1 LISIKIYIF
10 IFLANFSQYV
20 WAQDPVYRITDISAS
35 GKTVLMNLGEL
46 DKVTTDDYGI
56 LFDSENV
63 EQKFYPIAK
72 VRAVR
77 VFKDKSVWVV
87 FERYKKLK
95 KDYPYY
101 FLTESY
107 LSTGRRTLQVNR
119 QKIITTKEIKKDVQQ
134 SLAGNHLHLA
144 QKDQDYRSEETLHK
158 GEEFIPVDVQLIDL
172 DRWSD
177 FVNANQYSAKPIYRS
192 PYKDEFKDVKRI
204 QRFEKMVFNFMEK
217 HHDPQFSLKDYYYE
231 ISNEGSNQTGL
242 RRDVPNTFEKY
253 QFKKRKDRAAQE
265 KMYQALASKGES
277 WSDDYSD
284 EELAELVTNIGII
297 NEKERRATIQ
307 ATQYSFQSYVSVQ
320 TNLLNNENPSDVENT
335 QASKLDFEAALEAFV
350 FKKFETL
357 NKFSLE
363 GSFRYAKDGLSTG
376 TLNALTSE
384 YSGAAIVNWYPFY
397 APNVIEKNIFYASV
411 IARYGQ
417 ASAVIDSAGEAGN
430 YTVYA
435 FPGLRVGV
443 KYNLRSGFGVRMT
456 ASRETLLY
464 DRVIRSDD
472 AGDLP
477 DRKVLQE
484 GKVGI
489 GLSYLF

>member
-1 LISIKIYIF
+1 MGIKTYIF
-10 IFLANFSQYV
+10 VMFAIFSQQV

-35 GKTVLMNLGEL
+35 GKTILINLGDL
-46 DKVTTDDYGI
+46 DQVRIDDYGI

-63 EQKFYPIAK
+63 DQKFYPVAK
-72 VRAVR
+72 VKAVR

-87 FERYKKLK
+87 FERYRKLK
-95 KDYPYY
+95 KKHPYY

-107 LSTGRRTLQVNR
+107 LSTGRKTLNINR
-119 QKIITTKEIKKDVQQ
+119 QKIVTTKEISKDVKQ
-134 SLAGNHLHLA
+134 SLDGDHLHLA
-144 QKDQDYRSEETLHK
+144 QKDQDYRTEETLHK
-158 GEEFIPVDVQLIDL
+158 EEEFIEADVQLVDL

-177 FVNANQYSAKPIYRS
+177 FVNANQYTTKPIYRS
-192 PYKDEFKDVKRI
+192 PHIDEFKEVKKI

-231 ISNEGSNQTGL
+231 ISNEGSNQSGL
-242 RRDVPNTFEKY
+242 KRDVPNTFEKY
-253 QFKKRKDRAAQE
+253 QFKKRKDRVSEE
-265 KMYQALASKGES
+265 KMHQTLASKGEN

-297 NEKERRATIQ
+297 SEKERRATIQ
-307 ATQYSFQSYVSVQ
+307 ATQYSFQTYAAVQ
-320 TNLLNNENPSDVENT
+320 TNLLNNENPSDIENT
-335 QASKLDFEAALEAFV
+335 QTSKLDFEVALEAFV

-357 NKFSLE
+357 NKFSIE

-384 YSGAAIVNWYPFY
+384 YSGAATLNWYPFY

-411 IARYGQ
+411 IARYGL

-430 YTVYA
+430 YSVYG
-435 FPGLRVGV
+435 FPGVRIGV
-443 KYNLRSGFGVRMT
+443 KYNLRNGYGVRLT
-456 ASRETLLY
+456 AAREVLLY
-464 DRVIRSDD
+464 DRVIRNED

-477 DRKVLQE
+477 DRKVLQD